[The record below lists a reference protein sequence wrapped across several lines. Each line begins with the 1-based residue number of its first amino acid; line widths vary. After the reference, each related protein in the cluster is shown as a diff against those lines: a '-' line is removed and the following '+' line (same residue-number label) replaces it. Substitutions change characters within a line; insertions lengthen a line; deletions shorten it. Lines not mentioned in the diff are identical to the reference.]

1 MCENVYKDEINI
13 VDSYSFSIMVF
24 FTSKEIILMKFH
36 RALLSVFIYLF
47 SSDSLTLHKLLS
59 CQSHIQTN
67 TQIDKQLF
75 MFFITLYITLPYL
88 LWFSY

>member
-1 MCENVYKDEINI
+1 M
-13 VDSYSFSIMVF
+13 F
-24 FTSKEIILMKFH
+24 L
-36 RALLSVFIYLF
+36 FIYF

-75 MFFITLYITLPYL
+75 MFFYYPLYNPALPFMVFL
-88 LWFSY
+88 LTEKPFIKDVLYPEEPLATRQLLGGPDQWVAPEG